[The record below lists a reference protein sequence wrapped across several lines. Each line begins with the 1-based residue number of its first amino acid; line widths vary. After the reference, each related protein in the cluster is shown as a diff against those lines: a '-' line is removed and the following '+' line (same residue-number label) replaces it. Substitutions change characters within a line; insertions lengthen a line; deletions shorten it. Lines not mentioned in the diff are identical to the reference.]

1 MSNQTSLP
9 LDQIVFLV
17 AGAAGIDPVTAG
29 NALMG
34 KRIKPRTRQALAHA
48 KANVD
53 RVYAELVVTLDRLAS
68 DSATAPNASGV

>member
-1 MSNQTSLP
+1 MSNQETLP

-34 KRIKPRTRQALAHA
+34 KRIKPRTREALAHA

-53 RVYAELVVTLDRLAS
+53 RVYAELVVTLDRLAG
-68 DSATAPNASGV
+68 DAATTSNASGV

>member
-29 NALMG
+29 NAIMG
-34 KRIKPRTRQALAHA
+34 KRIKPKTRQALAHA

-53 RVYAELVVTLDRLAS
+53 RVYAELVVTLDRLAG
-68 DSATAPNASGV
+68 DAATATNEGAA

>member
-1 MSNQTSLP
+1 MSNQNSLP

-34 KRIKPRTRQALAHA
+34 KRIKPRTRQALVHA
-48 KANVD
+48 RGNLDTIKS
-53 RVYAELVVTLDRLAS
+53 ELSATLDRLAG
-68 DSATAPNASGV
+68 DSATAMNGGAS

>member
-9 LDQIVFLV
+9 MDQIVFLV

-48 KANVD
+48 RTNLDTIKN
-53 RVYAELVVTLDRLAS
+53 ELTATLDRIAG
-68 DSATAPNASGV
+68 DAATVTSANGV

>member
-1 MSNQTSLP
+1 MSNQEALP

-34 KRIKPRTRQALAHA
+34 KRIKPRTREALAHA

-53 RVYAELVVTLDRLAS
+53 RVYAELVVTLDRLAR
-68 DSATAPNASGV
+68 DNATATNASGV

>member
-48 KANVD
+48 RTNLSVIQT
-53 RVYAELVVTLDRLAS
+53 ELGAALDRIAG
-68 DSATAPNASGV
+68 DAATVTNANGV

>member
-34 KRIKPRTRQALAHA
+34 KRIKPRTRQALASA
-48 KANVD
+48 RTNLDTIKD
-53 RVYAELVVTLDRLAS
+53 ELTATLDRLAG
-68 DSATAPNASGV
+68 DAATATNASGV